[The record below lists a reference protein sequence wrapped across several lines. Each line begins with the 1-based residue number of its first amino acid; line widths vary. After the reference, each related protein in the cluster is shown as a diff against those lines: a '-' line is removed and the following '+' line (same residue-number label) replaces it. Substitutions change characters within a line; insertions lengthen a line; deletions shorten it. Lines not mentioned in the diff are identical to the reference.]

1 MMKALRKGQ
10 TMVEYIIIVC
20 LIAVSLIAVF
30 TYLSRAIGRK
40 AAGAAGTL
48 SEQEG
53 DNAKSAVENINEDSL
68 KQLGED

>member
-1 MMKALRKGQ
+1 MMKRMRKAQ

-30 TYLSRAIGRK
+30 TYLSRAIGKK
-40 AAGAAGTL
+40 AAGAAEAL

-53 DNAKSAVENINEDSL
+53 SSAKGAVERINEDTI
-68 KQLGED
+68 KQIGE

>member
-30 TYLSRAIGRK
+30 TYLSRAIGKK
-40 AAGAAGTL
+40 AAGAAEAL

-53 DNAKSAVENINEDSL
+53 DSAKQAVENITEDNI
-68 KQLGED
+68 KQIGED

>member
-40 AAGAAGTL
+40 AAGAAEAL

-53 DNAKSAVENINEDSL
+53 SSAKGAVENISEDTI
-68 KQLGED
+68 KQIGED